1 MSQPADPHAAGGEGL
16 GDSAGVPWAGR
27 SFEPNANASD
37 DGSAPAAL
45 VEAMRL
51 FRTGEVS
58 AAAVVDAL
66 RDVRL
71 LMPLVAEL
79 GDSGVGPHGHAV
91 DKSQELSI
99 VTVAAPDGRTVL
111 PAFSDVA
118 AMARWD
124 PVARPIPTP
133 VRRIALAAADEG
145 TDLVVVDPG
154 SDSEFVIRR
163 PAVWAIAQ
171 GLPWEPSPT
180 SPEVFRALSE
190 SVASELAVIDIG
202 VTPGDPQ
209 ARLRGPELVV
219 RLELMAGLDRA
230 ELDAMLARLAARWAA
245 DDRIAVLVDSLTVT
259 LVRGDAP
266 TRPPFG

>member
-1 MSQPADPHAAGGEGL
+1 MSQPADPHSAGHENPA
-16 GDSAGVPWAGR
+16 DSAGVPWAGR

-37 DGSAPAAL
+37 DGSAPAAF
-45 VEAMRL
+45 VAAMRS
-51 FRTGEVS
+51 FRAGDADAT
-58 AAAVVDAL
+58 AVVDSL
-66 RDVRL
+66 REERL

-79 GDSGVGPHGHAV
+79 GDSGTGPHGQTV

-118 AMARWD
+118 AMAKWD
-124 PVARPIPTP
+124 AVARPIPTP
-133 VRRIALAAADEG
+133 VRRIALAAVDEG
-145 TDLVVVDPG
+145 TDLIVVDPG

-190 SVASELAVIDIG
+190 SVASELAVLDIA
-202 VTPGDPQ
+202 VAPGDPQ
-209 ARLRGPELVV
+209 SRLRGPELVV
-219 RLELMAGLDRA
+219 RLELMAGLGRA
-230 ELDAMLARLAARWAA
+230 ELDAMLSRLATRWAA
-245 DDRIAVLVDSLTVT
+245 DDRIAVLVDSLTIT
-259 LVRGDAP
+259 LIKSEPLPGP
-266 TRPPFG
+266 